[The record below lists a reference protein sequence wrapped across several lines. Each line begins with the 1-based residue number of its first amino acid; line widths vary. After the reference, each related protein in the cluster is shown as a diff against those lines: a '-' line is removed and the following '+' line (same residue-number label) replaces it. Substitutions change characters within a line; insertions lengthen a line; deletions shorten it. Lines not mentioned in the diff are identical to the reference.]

1 VDSTNRALLA
11 DGSAI
16 DGDWLVAL
24 VLSVGRGRHGR
35 QWQSPAGNFHGST
48 LVTLGT
54 LDPPAPSLSLVSGLA
69 LIEAAQTLAPN
80 SDLILKW
87 PNDLLLGGAKLGG
100 ILLERSGERVV
111 AGFGVNLAAAPE
123 IEDRLTAKLPCD
135 PLITPQAFAPVIAA
149 AFARM
154 LDTWR
159 SLDTEA
165 FANAWLSRAHPLGTP
180 LSVHVAADE
189 KISGVFDG
197 IEPGGALRLRLA
209 DGSVRVMHAGDVSLG
224 QG

>member
-1 VDSTNRALLA
+1 MLA
-11 DGSAI
+11 DATAAE
-16 DGDWLVAL
+16 GDWLVAL
-24 VLSVGRGRHGR
+24 EQSEGRGRHGR

-48 LVTLGT
+48 LVVLSPI
-54 LDPPAPSLSLVSGLA
+54 DPPAPSLSLASGLA
-69 LIEAAQTLAPN
+69 LIDAAEIAAPGAE
-80 SDLILKW
+80 LLVKW
-87 PNDLLLGGAKLGG
+87 PNDLLLGDAKLGG

-111 AGFGVNLAAAPE
+111 AGFGVNLANAPAL
-123 IEDRLTAKLPCD
+123 EDRATAALPATV
-135 PLITPQAFAPVIAA
+135 TPQAFAPLIAA

-154 LDTWR
+154 LASWR
-159 SLDTEA
+159 QLDTEA
-165 FANAWLSRAHPLGTP
+165 LANAWLSRAHPIGTP
-180 LSVHVAADE
+180 LTVHSAPNE

>member
-1 VDSTNRALLA
+1 ME
-11 DGSAI
+11 
-16 DGDWLVAL
+16 GDWLVAL
-24 VLSVGRGRHGR
+24 EQSQGRGRHGR
-35 QWQSPAGNFHGST
+35 EWQSRAGNFHGST
-48 LVTLGT
+48 LVKLGT

-69 LIEAAQTLAPN
+69 LIEAAQTLAPEAAF
-80 SDLILKW
+80 LLKW
-87 PNDLLLGGAKLGG
+87 PNDLLLGGGKLGG
-100 ILLERSGERVV
+100 ILLERSAERVV

-123 IEDRLTAKLPCD
+123 IADRQTATLPCD

-154 LDTWR
+154 LGTWR
-159 SLDTEA
+159 NLDTEA

-180 LSVHVAADE
+180 LSVHIAANE
-189 KISGVFDG
+189 KIFGTFDG
-197 IEPGGALRLRLA
+197 IEPAGALRLRLA